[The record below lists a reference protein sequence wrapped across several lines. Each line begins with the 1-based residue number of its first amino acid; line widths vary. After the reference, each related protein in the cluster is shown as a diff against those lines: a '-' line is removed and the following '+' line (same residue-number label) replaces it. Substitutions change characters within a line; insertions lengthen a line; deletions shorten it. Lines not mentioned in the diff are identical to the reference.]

1 MFLWF
6 GEVASEL
13 GTRTATIAYPLL
25 VLALTGSPA
34 AAGAL
39 GFARTLPWFLFAL
52 PAGVVVD
59 RANRK
64 AVMLVS
70 DAAACI
76 AMLSVGL
83 ALALGQLSLPHL
95 FAAVFVEGSAFI
107 FLHVAYVSS
116 LKQFV
121 PVEQLPDA
129 VAYSSTRESA
139 ASLAGPPIGGFLYGF
154 ARSLPFFTNAI
165 SYLVSFATLLL
176 IKTRFQQER
185 TERPGRLLGEIWE
198 GLRWLWHQPFLRTS
212 LLLVGGANFFSNAVV
227 FTLIVVA
234 REQGASSA
242 LIGAML
248 ATIAAGGL
256 LGALAAPRL
265 RRWIGGRTIV
275 VGFNWVAVAIVV
287 PLLIASHPLAYGA
300 IAAVIAF
307 FGPTW
312 NAVVDGYRIS
322 IVPDHLQGRVSS
334 VDNLMAFSAIP
345 LAPLVAGLLL
355 EGTSGDWT
363 LIVLGT
369 VMLTLAVLGTVS
381 RSLRVPLPA
390 RT

>member
-1 MFLWF
+1 MFLWV

-39 GFARTLPWFLFAL
+39 GFARTVPWFLFAL
-52 PAGVVVD
+52 PAGAVVD
-59 RANRK
+59 RVNRK

-70 DAAACI
+70 DAAAFV

-83 ALALGQLSLPHL
+83 ALALGHLSLTHL

-116 LKQFV
+116 LKQLV
-121 PVEQLPDA
+121 PVAQLPDA

-139 ASLAGPPIGGFLYGF
+139 ATLAGPPIGGLLYGF
-154 ARSLPFFTNAI
+154 ARSLPFFANAI

-176 IKTRFQQER
+176 IKTRFQEER
-185 TERPGRLLGEIWE
+185 AERPGHLLGEIRE

-212 LLLVGGANFFSNAVV
+212 LLLVGGANFFTNAVV
-227 FTLIVVA
+227 FTLIVVS

-248 ATIAAGGL
+248 ATLAAGGL
-256 LGALAAPRL
+256 LGALAAPRM
-265 RRWIGGRTIV
+265 RRWIGGRKIV
-275 VGFNWVAVAIVV
+275 VGYNWVAAATIV
-287 PLLIASHPLAYGA
+287 PLLLVSQPLAYGA

-334 VDNLMAFSAIP
+334 VDNLLAFSAIP

-355 EGTSGDWT
+355 EGIGGDGT

-369 VMLTLAVLGTVS
+369 VMLTFAVIGTIS

-390 RT
+390 

>member
-1 MFLWF
+1 MFLWL

-25 VLALTGSPA
+25 VLSLTGSPA

-39 GFARTLPWFLFAL
+39 GFARTVPWFMFAL
-52 PAGVVVD
+52 PAGALVD
-59 RANRK
+59 RVNRK

-76 AMLSVGL
+76 AMFSVGA
-83 ALALGQLSLPHL
+83 ALAAGRLSLAHL
-95 FAAVFVEGSAFI
+95 FAAVLVEGTAFI
-107 FLHVAYVSS
+107 FLHVAYTSS
-116 LKQFV
+116 LKQLV

-129 VAYSSTRESA
+129 VAYTSARESA
-139 ASLAGPPIGGFLYGF
+139 ATLAGPPIGGLLYGF
-154 ARSLPFFTNAI
+154 ARALPFFANAV

-176 IKTRFQQER
+176 VRKPFQETRAER
-185 TERPGRLLGEIWE
+185 SGSLAGEIRE

-227 FTLIVVA
+227 FTLIIVA
-234 REQGASSA
+234 RERGASA
-242 LIGAML
+242 GLIGAML

-265 RRWIGGRTIV
+265 RHLIGGRTIV
-275 VGFNWVAVAIVV
+275 VGFNWVGVAVIV
-287 PLLIASHPLAYGA
+287 PLVIASHPLALGG

-355 EGTSGDWT
+355 EATSGDVT
-363 LIVLGT
+363 LIALGA
-369 VMLTLAVLGTVS
+369 VMLALAVVGTVS

-390 RT
+390 

>member
-1 MFLWF
+1 MFLWL

-25 VLALTGSPA
+25 VLSLTGSPA

-39 GFARTLPWFLFAL
+39 GFARTVPWFLFAL
-52 PAGVVVD
+52 PAGALVD
-59 RANRK
+59 RVNRK

-76 AMLSVGL
+76 AMLSVGA
-83 ALALGQLSLPHL
+83 ALAAGRLSLAHL
-95 FAAVFVEGSAFI
+95 FAAVLVEGTAFI
-107 FLHVAYVSS
+107 FLHVAYTSS
-116 LKQFV
+116 LKQLV

-129 VAYSSTRESA
+129 VAYTSARESA
-139 ASLAGPPIGGFLYGF
+139 ATLAGPPIGGLLYGF
-154 ARSLPFFTNAI
+154 ARSLPFLANAV

-176 IKTRFQQER
+176 VRKPFQQTRAER
-185 TERPGRLLGEIWE
+185 SATLAGEIRE

-227 FTLIVVA
+227 FTLIIVA
-234 REQGASSA
+234 RERGASA
-242 LIGAML
+242 GLIGAML

-265 RRWIGGRTIV
+265 RHLIGGRTIV
-275 VGFNWVAVAIVV
+275 VGFNWVGVAVIV
-287 PLLIASHPLAYGA
+287 PLVIASHPLALGG

-355 EGTSGDWT
+355 EATSGDVT
-363 LIVLGT
+363 LIALGA
-369 VMLTLAVLGTVS
+369 VMLALAVVGTVS

-390 RT
+390 

>member
-1 MFLWF
+1 MFLWL

-25 VLALTGSPA
+25 VLSLTGSPA
-34 AAGAL
+34 VAGAL
-39 GFARTLPWFLFAL
+39 GFARTVPWFVLAL
-52 PAGVVVD
+52 PAGAVVD

-76 AMLSVGL
+76 AMVSVGA
-83 ALALGQLSLPHL
+83 ALAAGRLSLAHL
-95 FAAVFVEGSAFI
+95 FAAVLVEGTAFI
-107 FLHVAYVSS
+107 FLHIAYTSS

-121 PVEQLPDA
+121 PIGQLPDA
-129 VAYSSTRESA
+129 VAYTSARESA
-139 ASLAGPPIGGFLYGF
+139 ATLAGPPIGGILYGL
-154 ARSLPFFTNAI
+154 ARSLPFFANAV
-165 SYLVSFATLLL
+165 SYLVSFASLLL
-176 IKTRFQQER
+176 ISKPFQEAR
-185 TERPGRLLGEIWE
+185 AKRSASLTGEIRE
-198 GLRWLWHQPFLRTS
+198 GLQWLWHQPFLRTS

-227 FTLIVVA
+227 FTLIIVA
-234 REQGASSA
+234 REGGASA
-242 LIGAML
+242 GLIGAML

-256 LGALAAPRL
+256 LGALAAPRM
-265 RRWIGGRTIV
+265 RHWIGGRTIV
-275 VGFNWVAVAIVV
+275 VGFNWIGVAVIV
-287 PLLIASHPLAYGA
+287 PLVIASHPIALGA

-355 EGTSGDWT
+355 EATSGDVT
-363 LIVLGT
+363 LIALGA
-369 VMLTLAVLGTVS
+369 VMLTLAVVGTVS

-390 RT
+390 

>member
-1 MFLWF
+1 MFLWL

-25 VLALTGSPA
+25 VLSLTGSPA

-39 GFARTLPWFLFAL
+39 GFARTVPWFMFAL
-52 PAGVVVD
+52 PAGALVD
-59 RANRK
+59 RVNRK

-76 AMLSVGL
+76 AMFSVGA
-83 ALALGQLSLPHL
+83 ALAAGRLSLAHL
-95 FAAVFVEGSAFI
+95 FAAVLVEGTAFI
-107 FLHVAYVSS
+107 FLHVAYTSS
-116 LKQFV
+116 LKQLV

-129 VAYSSTRESA
+129 VAYTSARESA
-139 ASLAGPPIGGFLYGF
+139 ATLAGPPIGGLLYGF
-154 ARSLPFFTNAI
+154 ARSLPFFANAV

-176 IKTRFQQER
+176 VRKPFQETRAER
-185 TERPGRLLGEIWE
+185 SGSLAGEIRE

-227 FTLIVVA
+227 FTLIIVA
-234 REQGASSA
+234 RERGASA
-242 LIGAML
+242 GFIGAML

-265 RRWIGGRTIV
+265 RHLIGGRTIV
-275 VGFNWVAVAIVV
+275 VGFNWVGVAVIV
-287 PLLIASHPLAYGA
+287 PLMIASHPLALGG

-355 EGTSGDWT
+355 EATSGDVT
-363 LIVLGT
+363 LIALGA
-369 VMLTLAVLGTVS
+369 VMLTLAVVGTVS

-390 RT
+390 